1 MVQRLLKIPTTV
13 RTRISLEEHREPKD
27 PDIIDLPAPVEQP
40 VVDDGVGTGAPGA
53 EPAPEDVTPGAAEV
67 ADPAAAP
74 VADAPSVPAADTDVS
89 ATPPAAEEPV
99 AGEPGG
105 ADIPAEQPVEPVE
118 PATEPAAPV
127 EPTAADPTNDPVPDP
142 VSEPTPPVESTP
154 VEPAQAA
161 EEPAADPIEGA
172 QPDPAAPTD
181 DSTPVPGPD
190 MGDVDPVPPA
200 EPAADVPPVTGEAP
214 VEPAAEPAPG
224 DVVDSNPVPP
234 VEAATPATEVA
245 SEPGTE
251 PGAEPVAE
259 NAPVS
264 EPMSSAWVDGVAVEA
279 EEVKQHLDD
288 AAVEVVDADN
298 TVDELRE
305 AAIAL
310 EELKAVISE
319 NLAEENPV
327 VSETTVNLVNIEAEK
342 ALEKI
347 GETHDIKSMES
358 IFSPVDKL
366 RVSLE
371 SISEKAKEI
380 WEAIKTAAMKAW
392 EAIKSFF
399 ANIFDSAQRVKN
411 QLEKLRGGVE
421 AVEGESSA
429 KTIENASLFKAVAVD
444 GQADWSDFTI
454 KLEGITGKL
463 SSYLQNSPR
472 AMQSVLAEA
481 GNTLVKS
488 IKAGNTDGAG
498 EAFGRVALGY
508 ADLCGKFVT
517 ELTPGGATTSEQGS
531 VVRTTGPLPGG
542 FAIAVRSFA
551 PNPNFADPTTVQLL
565 VDVMTG
571 RNVEFQQNGADGK
584 EVDVMTKDQMKAVL
598 DAAIALIDTVFAGR
612 GEINTLQGTVDQMR
626 KDGEQAVRSA
636 DATFLE
642 NVMNRNMV
650 VNTMGFGAN
659 MVKFNGRVLSM
670 ATSLCSAAS
679 KGIAASIALYPNA
692 GAVVEGTATK
702 VAPEG
707 AAQLPAPTAA

>member
-67 ADPAAAP
+67 ADPTAAP
-74 VADAPSVPAADTDVS
+74 AADVPSVPAADADVS

-105 ADIPAEQPVEPVE
+105 ADIPAEQPTDPVE
-118 PATEPAAPV
+118 PAAEPATPA
-127 EPTAADPTNDPVPDP
+127 EPTAADP

-161 EEPAADPIEGA
+161 EAPAADPVEGA
-172 QPDPAAPTD
+172 QPDPTAPTD
-181 DSTPVPGPD
+181 ETTPVPGPD
-190 MGDVDPVPPA
+190 TGDVDPVPPA
-200 EPAADVPPVTGEAP
+200 EPAADIPPVTGEAP

-234 VEAATPATEVA
+234 AEAATPATEVA

-264 EPMSSAWVDGVAVEA
+264 EQMSSAWVDGVAVDA

-288 AAVEVVDADN
+288 AAAEVVDADN
-298 TVDELRE
+298 TVDELHE

-380 WEAIKTAAMKAW
+380 WEAIKKAAAKAW
-392 EAIKSFF
+392 EAVKAFF

-411 QLEKLRGGVE
+411 QLEKLRAGVE
-421 AVEGESSA
+421 AVEGEPSA
-429 KTIENASLFKAVAVD
+429 KTIENASLFKAIATEGD
-444 GQADWSDFTI
+444 ADWSDFTI

-472 AMQSVLAEA
+472 AMQSVLSNA
-481 GNTLVKS
+481 GNALVKS
-488 IKAGNTDGAG
+488 IKEGNTDGAG
-498 EAFGRVALGY
+498 DAFGRVALGY

-517 ELTPGGATTSEQGS
+517 ELTPGGATTNDRGN

-542 FAIAVRSFA
+542 YAIAVRSFA
-551 PNPNFADPTTVQLL
+551 PNPNFADHTTVQLL

-571 RNVEFQQNGADGK
+571 RNVQFEQNGSVGK
-584 EVDVMTKDQMKAVL
+584 EVDVMTKDQMKAIL
-598 DAAIALIDTVFAGR
+598 DVAIKLIDAVFAGR
-612 GEINTLQGTVDQMR
+612 TEIDALQSSVDQMR
-626 KDGEQAVRSA
+626 KDGEQAVRNA

-642 NVMNRNMV
+642 NVTNRNMV
-650 VNTMGFGAN
+650 VNTMNFGTN

-670 ATSLCSAAS
+670 ATAFCSAAS
-679 KGIAASIALYPNA
+679 KGIAASIAMYPNA

-702 VAPEG
+702 VAPAG
-707 AAQLPAPTAA
+707 SPQLPAPAAA

>member
-67 ADPAAAP
+67 ADPTAAP
-74 VADAPSVPAADTDVS
+74 VADVPSVPAADADVS
-89 ATPPAAEEPV
+89 TTPPAAEEPV
-99 AGEPGG
+99 GEPGG
-105 ADIPAEQPVEPVE
+105 ADITPEQPIEP
-118 PATEPAAPV
+118 TEPAEPV
-127 EPTAADPTNDPVPDP
+127 EPTAVDPTTDPLPDP
-142 VSEPTPPVESTP
+142 VTDPVPPVESTP

-161 EEPAADPIEGA
+161 EEPAADPIEGG
-172 QPDPAAPTD
+172 QTDPAAPTEE
-181 DSTPVPGPD
+181 STPVPGPE

-200 EPAADVPPVTGEAP
+200 EPAADIPPVTGEAP
-214 VEPAAEPAPG
+214 IEPAAEPAPG

-234 VEAATPATEVA
+234 VEAATPAAEVA
-245 SEPGTE
+245 AEPGTE

-288 AAVEVVDADN
+288 AAAEVVDADN
-298 TVDELRE
+298 TVDELHE
-305 AAIAL
+305 AAVAL

-319 NLAEENPV
+319 NLAEDNPI

-380 WEAIKTAAMKAW
+380 WEAIKKAAIQAW
-392 EAIKSFF
+392 EAVKAFF

-411 QLEKLRGGVE
+411 QLEKLRAGVE
-421 AVEGESSA
+421 AIEGEPSA
-429 KTIENASLFKAVAVD
+429 KTIDNAALFKSVAIN
-444 GQADWSDFTI
+444 GQADWSDFTV
-454 KLEGITGKL
+454 KLEGVSGKL
-463 SSYLQNSPR
+463 ASYLQNSPR
-472 AMQSVLAEA
+472 AMQSVLADA

-488 IKAGNTDGAG
+488 IKENNTDGAG

-508 ADLCGKFVT
+508 ADLCGKFVI
-517 ELTPGGATTSEQGS
+517 ELTQGGTTANEGAGI
-531 VVRTTGPLPGG
+531 VRTTGPLPGG
-542 FAIAVRSFA
+542 YAIAVQSFK
-551 PNPNFADPTTVQLL
+551 PNPDFSDHSTIRLL
-565 VDVMTG
+565 EQVMAG
-571 RNVEFQQNGADGK
+571 RNVEFHQDGQDGK
-584 EVDVMTKDQMKAVL
+584 SVDVMTKDQMKAVL
-598 DAAIALIDTVFAGR
+598 AAAIGLIDTVFAGR
-612 GEINTLQGTVDQMR
+612 EEANALQGSVDQMR
-626 KDGEQAVRSA
+626 KDGEQAVRNA
-636 DATFLE
+636 DASFLE

-650 VNTMGFGAN
+650 VNTMGFGTH
-659 MVKFNGRVLSM
+659 MVKFNGRVLGM
-670 ATSLCSAAS
+670 ATAFCSAAS

-702 VAPEG
+702 VAPAG
-707 AAQLPAPTAA
+707 SPQLPAPAAA